1 MGMNTDKNTFS
12 EERRKV
18 LKRIVERVKDTL
30 LSSNKNFV
38 VLQFPPRYK
47 ERSIDIVAIDEEGQ
61 NLIIRVKPL
70 PTLGKDEVEDLV
82 RASLAFDAVPIMVA
96 HSNEIYDNIVYE
108 KESIYI
114 LNERTFENLC
124 LRPSELVA
132 LYRKGDLYL
141 KLNSE
146 NFKRIKELRKYS
158 LSDLS
163 YKTGISRRTLFSYER
178 EDSMIS
184 IEAAEKLVDILGEDV
199 VRTIDLKIIS
209 KEFRKRISKY
219 RRVQEYNEEIIN
231 NKLKLLIKSKGINVK
246 SIYPLKKSAPDYIIE
261 ESEEGNVKAVVDATT
276 NRYTLKEVV
285 KKIIES
291 IKIANLVKGETNIIV
306 SNEISKAITDELSTQ
321 ISSNKYEIVKIR

>member
-1 MGMNTDKNTFS
+1 
-12 EERRKV
+12 
-18 LKRIVERVKDTL
+18 
-30 LSSNKNFV
+30 
-38 VLQFPPRYK
+38 
-47 ERSIDIVAIDEEGQ
+47 
-61 NLIIRVKPL
+61 
-70 PTLGKDEVEDLV
+70 
-82 RASLAFDAVPIMVA
+82 
-96 HSNEIYDNIVYE
+96 
-108 KESIYI
+108 
-114 LNERTFENLC
+114 
-124 LRPSELVA
+124 
-132 LYRKGDLYL
+132 
-141 KLNSE
+141 
-146 NFKRIKELRKYS
+146 
-158 LSDLS
+158 
-163 YKTGISRRTLFSYER
+163 
-178 EDSMIS
+178 MIS